1 MKVDYFSS
9 LPQELIEQIGVAA
22 MTLDPTPPRT
32 TAFPSERSR
41 LAVLYSLSMTSRQ
54 FHQIFNH
61 FLYRDP
67 VLIDSAHPDIPNT
80 ARRWIENAQVQHRAR
95 AARTFTLW
103 RPSYTALTHQSH
115 ALNSTSLGLLLAEAV
130 NVTELTLSGNFGGK
144 CSPSST
150 QLRDSAVRR
159 TSLTRLQMRVALD
172 PDLDEIDG
180 LPNTRSKSVM
190 PNLTTLRLVDV
201 ENAEMIPDLF
211 NPYRTPIKTLEIRP
225 SLTSGIGRTYHPRTV
240 IEHLSSFIVLM
251 LTHSP
256 HLESLH
262 IALPPEQFDFNNC
275 RHGTEL
281 LSTIFLHT
289 NRKPNFSIRN
299 LTLSL
304 PQFDCHSYRYMQA
317 GDSDE
322 DSDED
327 DESIDHAYFFDLL
340 SRVLADFNSLQ
351 QFSYSGPVVPVAIER
366 KLRAQC
372 PGVEMQFAAA
382 EWSKRSFQR
391 DALEGS
397 AAGTFTQGPLPPAL
411 TTTWSP
417 PPLHAEEGGWI
428 TDSSGTATT
437 TLGQSE
443 EGYGGGS
450 DETQEWNEYIE
461 YDYDP

>member
-9 LPQELIEQIGVAA
+9 LPQELIEQIGLAA
-22 MTLDPTPPRT
+22 ATVDPSPPGA

-54 FHQIFNH
+54 FNQIFNH
-61 FLYRDP
+61 FLYREP
-67 VLIDSAHPDIPNT
+67 LLIDSADPVIPNT
-80 ARRWIENAQVQHRAR
+80 ARRWIANAHVQHRAR
-95 AARTFTLW
+95 AARTFTIW
-103 RPSYTALTHQSH
+103 RPSSSVLPAQAH
-115 ALNSTSLGLLLAEAV
+115 ALNSTSLGLLLAEATH
-130 NVTELTLSGNFGGK
+130 VTELTLSGHFGGK
-144 CSPSST
+144 SSPSST

-180 LPNTRSKSVM
+180 LPNTRSKSTL
-190 PNLTTLRLVDV
+190 PNLTTLRLVNI
-201 ENAEMIPDLF
+201 ENAEMIPELF
-211 NPYRTPIKTLEIRP
+211 SSYRTPIKTLEIRP
-225 SLTSGIGRTYHPRTV
+225 SLTSASGRTYHPRTV
-240 IEHLSSFIVLM
+240 IDHLSSFIVQM

-256 HLESLH
+256 HLESLD
-262 IALPPEQFDFNNC
+262 IALPPEQYDFNNC

-281 LSTIFLHT
+281 LSTIFLHP

-317 GDSDE
+317 GDSE
-322 DSDED
+322 EESDDD
-327 DESIDHAYFFDLL
+327 DESVDHAYFFDLL
-340 SRVLADFNSLQ
+340 SRVLADFQSLQ

-366 KLRAQC
+366 KLRGQC
-372 PGVEMQFAAA
+372 PGVGMKFAGA

-391 DALEGS
+391 DTSEGS
-397 AAGTFTQGPLPPAL
+397 TTVNQGPLPPPSEMD
-411 TTTWSP
+411 WSP
-417 PPLHAEEGGWI
+417 TPLPAEEAGWI

-443 EGYGGGS
+443 AGYGGGS
-450 DETQEWNEYIE
+450 DEAQEWNEYIE